1 MVMHPNNLGEVTA
14 GKMALGSVMI
24 VGAVAAFAFT
34 GVVSSLYTE
43 VFVGMKRKHSYK
55 EVARRNA
62 MLGGAIGA
70 VAVAGMMAA

>member
-14 GKMALGSVMI
+14 GKMAMGPVII
-24 VGAVAAFAFT
+24 VGAVAALALT
-34 GVVSSLYTE
+34 GVVTSFYTE
-43 VFVGMKRKHSYK
+43 VFGGMKRGISYK

-70 VAVAGMMAA
+70 VAVAGVMVA

>member
-14 GKMALGSVMI
+14 GKMAMGSVII
-24 VGAVAAFAFT
+24 VGAVAGLALT
-34 GVVSSLYTE
+34 GVVSSFYQE

-70 VAVAGMMAA
+70 VAVAGMMVA

>member
-14 GKMALGSVMI
+14 GKMAMGSVII
-24 VGAVAAFAFT
+24 VGAVAGLALT
-34 GVVSSLYTE
+34 GVVSSFYQE
-43 VFVGMKRKHSYK
+43 VFVGMKRGISYK

-70 VAVAGMMAA
+70 VAVAGIMVA